1 MFGLGN
7 QCAKAQLIDATMRIL
22 KNPRSGKLLGF
33 FFLYKKCYFK
43 IKPNLGARLMSHCP
57 QKPPSSWK
65 EVLNEIYQ
73 STKGDG
79 VLGAIILMWVFLI
92 AIFLVVKFFTS

>member
-1 MFGLGN
+1 
-7 QCAKAQLIDATMRIL
+7 
-22 KNPRSGKLLGF
+22 
-33 FFLYKKCYFK
+33 
-43 IKPNLGARLMSHCP
+43 MSHCP